1 MSAPRTERPLVQLS
15 RGKGPAV
22 HRYYDVPVE
31 EPGGDRLIY
40 FEFDD
45 EAIPGAGTVLVCD
58 GDGGNVCEVGR
69 AEHAIGHIGASHA
82 WLGRGRIGYCPHK
95 APPTITRIVNLDD
108 GTHRDVDIEVRSF
121 HPSTGLG
128 IAHRQLHELSGEFA
142 DPRWALLSWDVTTD
156 EVRPIVDVDTIM
168 RSHPLRDQCDAQLL
182 RLQNPKWSPDGQRL
196 FAVLTNERAV
206 KTAEGAEHPPVKI
219 KSLVL
224 VDADGSNLK
233 YLGEFGHHPMWA
245 PSGRYLIAHN
255 PRPDGDGQDLV
266 RFPLDGG
273 RAEPFI
279 EHFIG
284 IHSSLDSDEKRVL
297 TDVFDHPEPGDG
309 SVLLYDVDTGRHEVL
324 ARGRHEKRDHQNGT
338 HIHPVFARDESR
350 IFFNHAATGWP
361 QLYSLSLT

>member
-1 MSAPRTERPLVQLS
+1 MNAPWSERPLVQLS
-15 RGKGPAV
+15 RGGGPSV
-22 HRYYDVPVE
+22 HRYYDVPIE
-31 EPGGDRLIY
+31 EPGGGRLVY

-45 EAIPGAGTVLVCD
+45 ETIPCPGTVLACD
-58 GDGGNVCEVGR
+58 GDGSNVCRVGR
-69 AEHAIGHIGASHA
+69 AEHAIGHIGAGHA

-95 APPTITRIVNLDD
+95 PPPTITRIIQLDE
-108 GTHRDVDIEVRSF
+108 GTCRDIDIEVRSF
-121 HPSTGLG
+121 DPITGLG
-128 IAHRQLHELSGEFA
+128 IAHRQLHELSSNVA
-142 DPRWALLSWDVTTD
+142 DPRRALLSWNVTTD
-156 EVRPIVDVDTIM
+156 EVRPIVDIDTIM
-168 RSHPLRDQCDAQLL
+168 KAHPLGDRCDHDLL

-206 KTAEGAEHPPVKI
+206 RTAEGAGHPPVNI

-273 RAEPFI
+273 RPEPLI

-284 IHSSLDSDEKRVL
+284 IHSSLDSGEKRVL
-297 TDVFDHPEPGDG
+297 TDAFDHPEAGDG
-309 SVLLYDVDTGRHEVL
+309 SVLLYDVDAGRREVL
-324 ARGRHEKRDHQNGT
+324 ARGGHEKRDHQSGT
-338 HIHPVFARDESR
+338 HIHPVFARDENR
-350 IFFNHAATGWP
+350 IFFNHAASGWP
-361 QLYSLSLT
+361 QLYALSLI